1 MKLDVAEMN
10 RRVKILLVAIFF
22 MVNPLNLLSQV
33 TLRVEAPSVVEINE
47 RFRLVFIVNSNPST
61 FNPPQI
67 TGFDVLAGPT
77 SSTMSSTSIVNG
89 KRTETY
95 QVSYTYVLEARE
107 EGVYTVP
114 SASVVVDG
122 RSYSSKLLR
131 IEVVKG
137 VEGEREEKDRSG
149 VEEKDLFLRVAIDKR
164 NVVAGEPVNVT
175 IKLYSDVSVAGF
187 EDVRFPS
194 FDGFWSQET
203 ETPRNIEFVRENV
216 DGRIYNSALLRK
228 YLLIPQKTG
237 ALTIDGASMVCQ
249 VQIRENRS
257 ASRSVFDDFFDSYRT
272 VRKRVE
278 APPVILNVNQLP
290 AGAPPSFDGA
300 VGSFTLDAY
309 LSRDSVNTNEAL
321 SYVVELRG
329 SGNINLIDAPEPV
342 IPSSFEVYDLK
353 VSEELSRGG
362 NGSSGVKRFEYPL
375 IARAPGNYLIPPVE
389 FSYYDVSNRGYVTL
403 SSGESEIYVGGAVDP
418 GEGDQGSFT
427 RGVNRQVVRSIAD
440 DIRFIKTNVS
450 LSKVK
455 NLFFI
460 GKMSYYVI
468 LLLLLLV
475 FFMIERYLAKRI
487 ERNSDL
493 AAVRSRK
500 ALKVAKSRLR
510 KAGLLLKEENYNGFY
525 EELHRAL
532 LGYISGK
539 MNLSPAELSRDR
551 IEKSLVERGVGEKHI
566 KELTELLE
574 ECEYARYSPDSG
586 EIRME
591 IHYNAAIDLIS
602 SMEL

>member
-122 RSYSSKLLR
+122 KSYSSKLLR

-290 AGAPPSFDGA
+290 AGAPPSFEGA

-403 SSGESEIYVGGAVDP
+403 SSGESGIYVGGAVDP

-460 GKMSYYVI
+460 DKMSYYVI